1 MACGMSESN
10 ISDVVRA
17 DLDEIYF
24 EHVHAMTPI
33 VHKRRYLSWA
43 GQEDVP
49 PARECLRLAMRTIA
63 AAVSSTSSPLSETL
77 YAETRRILDTLD
89 LLQPTTVQLEH
100 IQAGLL
106 VSHYE
111 LMRLREHDAMLIAG
125 RTFRLIHSSRLYDV
139 DGTLA
144 LTSVSPTKMDGSSF
158 SEMEEKRRTF
168 WLAFVLD
175 RFLSTRNEWPVT
187 LQEETNNEAIQ
198 MSVLSEAIT
207 SNDHK
212 SLSCFA
218 ECIVLASLHGRC
230 LTLRRLA
237 HAAAAADMNWRSAWS
252 RVERLTVVLEKR
264 ADRLLQATPPAAS
277 ILVERDPMLVFSHI
291 LAQNAIIHLYH
302 TSQPLPFQPEEYTSP
317 VAGFSGEQRAYQ
329 AAVYTAHMALSVPSI
344 SCFKF

>member
-1 MACGMSESN
+1 
-10 ISDVVRA
+10 
-17 DLDEIYF
+17 
-24 EHVHAMTPI
+24 
-33 VHKRRYLSWA
+33 
-43 GQEDVP
+43 
-49 PARECLRLAMRTIA
+49 
-63 AAVSSTSSPLSETL
+63 
-77 YAETRRILDTLD
+77 
-89 LLQPTTVQLEH
+89 
-100 IQAGLL
+100 
-106 VSHYE
+106 
-111 LMRLREHDAMLIAG
+111 
-125 RTFRLIHSSRLYDV
+125 
-139 DGTLA
+139 
-144 LTSVSPTKMDGSSF
+144 
-158 SEMEEKRRTF
+158 
-168 WLAFVLD
+168 
-175 RFLSTRNEWPVT
+175 
-187 LQEETNNEAIQ
+187 

-344 SCFKF
+344 SCFKVCLILYAVLKCFIFLYRNDRINSRASMLFSRMRVYETNWSSTIYRVLLHTLRPRL